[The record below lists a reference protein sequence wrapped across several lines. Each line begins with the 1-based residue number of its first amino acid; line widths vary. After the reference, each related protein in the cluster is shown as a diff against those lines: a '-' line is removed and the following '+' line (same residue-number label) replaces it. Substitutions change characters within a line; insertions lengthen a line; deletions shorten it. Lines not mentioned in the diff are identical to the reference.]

1 MLGFFGL
8 GDSQMAEN
16 HNRRG
21 TILTFALGVGVGAAA
36 ALLFAPKAGEE
47 LRDDISESI
56 SGGVDQVRSKARDLK
71 QKAQRFVD
79 LAKDHVDQAIEAG
92 DSAYNQAKRT

>member
-1 MLGFFGL
+1 
-8 GDSQMAEN
+8 MAGN
-16 HNRRG
+16 HRRG

-47 LRDDISESI
+47 LRDDISD
-56 SGGVDQVRSKARDLK
+56 GVDQVRSKGRHLK

-79 LAKDHVDQAIEAG
+79 LAKDHVLFA
-92 DSAYNQAKRT
+92 